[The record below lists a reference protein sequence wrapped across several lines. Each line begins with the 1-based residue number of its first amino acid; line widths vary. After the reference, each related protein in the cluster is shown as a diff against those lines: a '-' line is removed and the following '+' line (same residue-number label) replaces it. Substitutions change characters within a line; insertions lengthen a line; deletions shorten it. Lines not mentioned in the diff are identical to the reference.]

1 MTRKEISEKIKAEM
15 VYKGIKYTQFKKL
28 GLSDI
33 SIRQILTGGN
43 YRIASLISVLR
54 DIDMELYVKKMEDNF
69 YKNTKRLNKIGCPE
83 DLKKVIQDRMDEYDE
98 DANGIGMDCDM
109 NPDTIRRV
117 MRTGGG
123 TMVSIE
129 KIFDYLDLEV
139 VVE

>member
-1 MTRKEISEKIKAEM
+1 MGIKPEM

-43 YRIASLISVLR
+43 YRISSLISLLR

-69 YKNTKRLNKIGCPE
+69 YKKTKRTTRIAGPE

>member
-43 YRIASLISVLR
+43 YRIASLISVLH
-54 DIDMELYVKKMEDNF
+54 DLDVELHVKKMEDNF
-69 YKNTKRLNKIGCPE
+69 NKKTKRTTRIAGPE

-117 MRTGGG
+117 VRLGAG

-129 KIFDYLDLEV
+129 RIFDYLDLEV